1 MQRLL
6 FDVESNGFL
15 ANATKVHCVAVE
27 DVDTGEQ
34 WDFKPDQIKEAGE
47 LLSQAD
53 VLIGH
58 NIQRFDVPLLFKLVP
73 SFVPKHNVRIIDTM
87 VCARVIYPNVKATDA
102 VLIRKGQMPPGREYQ
117 GKHTIGSWG
126 YRLGCPKGD
135 YAKARTAA
143 FLILYPHATEEEIA
157 RYVWGEWNQDM
168 HDYMLQDRSTNV
180 ELWQHLKVDNYA
192 PAAIELEHRAN
203 RVCDAIQDA
212 GVPFN
217 RSAAVELHAKLV
229 ARKADIEKQLCEQF
243 GFWYQPVSPDP
254 AKATFTPKQPSTKP
268 AVATLGEDGCYTW
281 SNPSYWGEYSEEEND
296 VWNERKQKMERK
308 RAFIGYPCTKL
319 KKVEFNPGS
328 RAHIARLLKLRGWE
342 PTEFTDSG
350 EPSLTEEVL
359 ENVVQL
365 YPEFNGIGEY
375 LMLEKRLGQLA
386 EGDKAWLAY
395 MQDDGRIHG
404 AINPMGT
411 ITSRGAHFAPNLGQ
425 VPNAASPYGHECRQL
440 FYAPAGYSFLG
451 ADMSGLELR
460 GLAHFLHP
468 YDGGAYMKQV
478 LEGDVHWANAIAMG
492 LADGPR
498 DKSNPLHTIV
508 REDGSKRIIYATI
521 YGAWDDKIGELVF
534 ATLSKAR
541 RDCGEEGLAL
551 YQKFFKSA
559 SPSAKQLRAAGQR
572 VREGL
577 IKGIAGFEDLKE
589 KIALQVEKKGW
600 VPGLD
605 KRRIPIR
612 SDHSALNFMI
622 QSAGAILCKRWMC
635 DAFDELCAKYRLG
648 IDFQLVLW
656 VHDEL
661 QLLVRKGLEKE
672 IGDIVVKNAKTAG
685 EPYGFRG
692 PLDSEAKVGSNWDDT
707 H

>member
-1 MQRLL
+1 MTRLL

-15 ANATKVHCVAVE
+15 DIATKVHCVAVE

-47 LLSQAD
+47 LLSRAT

-58 NIQRFDVPLLFKLVP
+58 NIQRFDVPLLLKLVP
-73 SFVPKHNVRIIDTM
+73 SFVPRHDVVIRDTM
-87 VCARVIYPNVKATDA
+87 VCARLIYPNVKETDG
-102 VLIRKGQMPPGREYQ
+102 VLVRKGQMPAGRDYQ
-117 GKHTIGSWG
+117 GKHTIGAWG
-126 YRLGCPKGD
+126 YRLGEQKGD
-135 YAKARTAA
+135 YAAVRTQR
-143 FLILYPHATEEEIA
+143 LLDRSPNATEEDIA
-157 RYVWGEWNQDM
+157 RYVWGEWNEEM
-168 HDYMLQDRSTNV
+168 HDYLLQDVKTNV
-180 ELWQHLKVDNYA
+180 ALWRHLKIDRYS
-192 PAAIELEHRAN
+192 PDAIELEHRAA
-203 RVCDAIQDA
+203 RVCDAIQTA

-217 RSAAVELHAKLV
+217 REAAVELHAQLV
-229 ARKADIEKQLCEQF
+229 SRKAELERQLCAQF
-243 GFWYQPVSPDP
+243 GFWYQPISPDP
-254 AKATFTPKQPSTKP
+254 KKAEFTPKLPNAKM
-268 AVATLGEDGCYTW
+268 G
-281 SNPSYWGEYSEEEND
+281 YWGEYSEEEQD
-296 VWNERKQKMERK
+296 VWNEKKQKMERK
-308 RAFIGYPCTKL
+308 RVFIGYRCTKI

-328 RAHIARLLKLRGWE
+328 RDHIARLLKLRGWE

-350 EPSLTEEVL
+350 AASLTEEVL
-359 ENVVQL
+359 TNVVQL
-365 YPEFNGIGEY
+365 YPEFSGISEY

-386 EGDKAWLAY
+386 EGDKAWLTY

-404 AINPMGT
+404 VINPMGT
-411 ITSRGAHFAPNLGQ
+411 ITSRGAHMFPNLGQ
-425 VPNAASPYGHECRQL
+425 VPNAASPFGHECRRL
-440 FYAPAGYSFLG
+440 FFAPEGWSFLG

-460 GLAHFLHP
+460 GLAHYLHP

-478 LEGDVHWANAIAMG
+478 LEGDVHWVNAVAMG
-492 LADGPR
+492 LAEGPR

-521 YGAWDDKIGELVF
+521 YGAWDAKIGELVF
-534 ATLSKAR
+534 ATLAKAR
-541 RDCGEEGLAL
+541 RDCGDEGLAL
-551 YQKFFKSA
+551 YRKFFKSDA
-559 SPSAKQLRAAGQR
+559 PTANQIKAAGKR

-577 IKGIAGFEDLKE
+577 INGIAGFGDLKE
-589 KIALQVEKKGW
+589 KLSLQVEKKGW

-605 KRRIPIR
+605 GRRIPIR

-648 IDFQLVLW
+648 VDFQLVLW

-672 IGDIVVKNAKTAG
+672 IGNIVVKNAKTAG
-685 EPYGFRG
+685 QPYGFRG